1 MKKLCFL
8 TITENLICGIA
19 ANSETLLTDSSITYF
34 LDGTKSLRD
43 RTTRELDYF
52 NDEKMCNIKTEFN
65 RLSLNI
71 TTYP

>member
-8 TITENLICGIA
+8 TITENLICSIA
-19 ANSETLLTDSSITYF
+19 ANSETLLTDSTMTYF

-43 RTTRELDYF
+43 RITRELDYF

-71 TTYP
+71 TIYP